1 MNNFLDMDSTSIV
14 ISEFYENEIAGKYNY
29 DAVYQ
34 REKIWNLEKKRFL
47 IDTILKNYPI
57 PPIFLRMSIDKDT
70 GATKYDVIDGK
81 QRLTTLL
88 EFISGDLR
96 LPDDFG
102 DGPFGNDELNGLNF
116 KDLDNF
122 MDYKKRFWRYKI
134 PIIYID
140 SIDNE
145 VIKNV
150 FDRLNRNGEPLTPQ
164 ELRNAKYCET
174 DLYKLIDK
182 LSNINFWKEI
192 LKDLEIN
199 RMEDK
204 EFISELLFVV
214 LENDII
220 SYTKVELDNLYE
232 KWSNNIPDID
242 EKYNLFNSITNF
254 ILELNLDYK
263 KYKISGVSHLYAI
276 WTLAYCCVN
285 NSIDVNK
292 IKPIVQEFYER
303 LRNKDG
309 SSVFIEYSR
318 SMNSATKSKTSRRK
332 RIHALCEFIKASGI
346 NIDLSYI
353 NIKI

>member
-81 QRLTTLL
+81 QRLSTII
-88 EFISGDLR
+88 EFINGGLK

-116 KDLDNF
+116 KELDSF
-122 MDYKKRFWRYKI
+122 MDYKRRFWRYKI

-140 SIDNE
+140 SVEDE

-182 LSNINFWKEI
+182 LSKINFWKSM
-192 LKDLEIN
+192 LKDLEVN

-204 EFISELLFVV
+204 EFISELLFVI

-220 SYTKVELDNLYE
+220 SYTKSELDKLYE
-232 KWSNNIPDID
+232 KWSNKKFNID
-242 EKYNLFNSITNF
+242 EIYNLFNEITN
-254 ILELNLDYK
+254 IIVEWNLDYD

-276 WTLAYCCVN
+276 WTLAYWC
-285 NSIDVNK
+285 
-292 IKPIVQEFYER
+292 IKSRVEAKEIKSTINVFYER
-303 LRNKDG
+303 LRNKDK
-309 SSVFIEYSR
+309 SELFLEYSK
-318 SMNSATKSKTSRRK
+318 SMNSATKSKTSRR
-332 RIHALCEFIKASGI
+332 RRVRALINFIKESGI
-346 NIDLSYI
+346 NINSTLQM
-353 NIKI
+353 